1 MQHNNKVG
9 KIMDQVVAL
18 VSGGAS
24 GLGAATARAIVGA
37 GGKVVMLDRDAVKG
51 AALAAELGE
60 AARFAEADVT
70 DEASTQTARDWALSE
85 FGRIT
90 ASVSCAGI
98 AVAAKTVGRDGAHP
112 LDSFQRSIDINLV
125 GSFNLARLAAEAMQD
140 NTPDADGQRG
150 VIIHTASV
158 AAYEGQKGQPA
169 YAASKGGVVGMVLP
183 MARDLADQG
192 IRVMAIA
199 PGLFLTPML
208 EGLPEAAQEALAQ
221 QPLFP
226 KRLGRPEEFG
236 AMVNTIIASPYLN
249 GSVIRLD
256 GGIRLP

>member
-1 MQHNNKVG
+1 ME
-9 KIMDQVVAL
+9 QVTAL
-18 VSGGAS
+18 ISGGAS

-37 GGKVVMLDRDAVKG
+37 GGQVVLLDRDGEKG

-60 AARFAEADVT
+60 AARFAETDVT
-70 DEASTQTARDWALSE
+70 SETSVETARDWALSE
-85 FGRIT
+85 FGQIT
-90 ASVSCAGI
+90 VAVNCAGI
-98 AVAAKTVGRDGAHP
+98 AIAAKTVGRDGAHP
-112 LDSFQRSIDINLV
+112 LESFQRSIDINLV
-125 GSFNLARLAAEAMQD
+125 GSFNVARLAAEAMQE
-140 NTPDADGQRG
+140 NTPDSDGQRG

-158 AAYEGQKGQPA
+158 AAYEGQRGQPA
-169 YAASKGGVVGMVLP
+169 YAASKGGIVGMTLP
-183 MARDLADQG
+183 MARDLAGQG
-192 IRVMAIA
+192 IRVMSIA

-208 EGLPEAAQEALAQ
+208 EGLPEEAQEALAS

>member
-1 MQHNNKVG
+1 
-9 KIMDQVVAL
+9 MDQVVAL

-24 GLGAATARAIVGA
+24 GLGAATARAIAGA

-51 AALAAELGE
+51 EALAAELGE

-70 DEASTQTARDWALSE
+70 DEASLQTARDWALSE

-98 AVAAKTVGRDGAHP
+98 AVAAKTLGRDGAHP

-140 NTPDADGQRG
+140 NAPDADGQRG

-158 AAYEGQKGQPA
+158 AAYEGQIGQVAYEGQRGQPA

-208 EGLPEAAQEALAQ
+208 EGLPDAAQEALAS

-226 KRLGRPEEFG
+226 KRLGRPAEFG

>member
-1 MQHNNKVG
+1 
-9 KIMDQVVAL
+9 MDQVVAW

-37 GGKVVMLDRDAVKG
+37 GGKVVMLDRDTEKG
-51 AALAAELGE
+51 AALASELGD
-60 AARFAEADVT
+60 AARFVEADVT
-70 DEASTQTARDWALSE
+70 DEGALQAARDRALGA
-85 FGRIT
+85 FGTVT
-90 ASVSCAGI
+90 AAISCAGI
-98 AVAAKTVGRDGAHP
+98 ALAAKTVGRDGAHP
-112 LDSFQRSIDINLV
+112 LDMFKRSIDINLV
-125 GSFNLARLAAEAMQD
+125 GSFNLARLAAEAMQQ
-140 NTPDADGQRG
+140 NSPDADGQRG

-208 EGLPEAAQEALAQ
+208 EGLPEPAQEALAR

-249 GSVIRLD
+249 GSTIRLD

>member
-1 MQHNNKVG
+1 
-9 KIMDQVVAL
+9 MDQVVAL

-24 GLGAATARAIVGA
+24 GLGAATTRAIVGA
-37 GGKVVMLDRDAVKG
+37 GGKVVMLDRDADKG
-51 AALAAELGE
+51 RALATELGD

-70 DEASTQTARDWALSE
+70 DEGSLQTARDWALSE
-85 FGRIT
+85 FGTIT
-90 ASVSCAGI
+90 AAVSCAGI
-98 AVAAKTVGRDGAHP
+98 AVASKTVGRDGAHP

-140 NTPDADGQRG
+140 NAPDADGQRG

-158 AAYEGQKGQPA
+158 AAFEGQKGQPA

-183 MARDLADQG
+183 MARDLAEQG

-226 KRLGRPEEFG
+226 KRLGRPAEFG